1 MEYFWVYVIIGIGLT
16 LLTWRTLM
24 ESIDLE
30 IEKLSK
36 EDVLSEKYFWLFSLL
51 TILMQTFLWPLMVF
65 NAIKYIFAAPK
76 K

>member
-1 MEYFWVYVIIGIGLT
+1 MEYFWVYIIIGVSLT
-16 LLTWRTLM
+16 LLTWRTLW
-24 ESIDLE
+24 ESVDLE

-36 EDVLSEKYFWLFSLL
+36 EGVLSEKYYWLFSLL

-65 NAIKYIFAAPK
+65 NAIKYIFAASK